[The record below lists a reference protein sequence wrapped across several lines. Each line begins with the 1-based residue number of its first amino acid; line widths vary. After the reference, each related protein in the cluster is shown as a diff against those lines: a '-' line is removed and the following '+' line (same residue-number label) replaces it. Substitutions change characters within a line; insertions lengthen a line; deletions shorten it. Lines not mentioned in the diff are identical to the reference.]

1 MEIAEEKYVRLE
13 ELLTTSS
20 STMLEQTNECEQET
34 ARNVK
39 KIELLEEEAREHH
52 ERAGV
57 LRSELQ
63 VMDQKMVEIFQ
74 KKKKFVAIT
83 SQQMEKEKEMIQR
96 EENVVS
102 NAKELEL
109 LLAEQARRKEELLEH
124 HKMEVEMKASLH
136 AVRLLGIASSQKLE
150 EMTSTFAK
158 ELQRNE
164 EIQQKILIEKKKKDV
179 RRH

>member
-74 KKKKFVAIT
+74 KKK
-83 SQQMEKEKEMIQR
+83 
-96 EENVVS
+96 N
-102 NAKELEL
+102 L
-109 LLAEQARRKEELLEH
+109 
-124 HKMEVEMKASLH
+124 
-136 AVRLLGIASSQKLE
+136 
-150 EMTSTFAK
+150 
-158 ELQRNE
+158 
-164 EIQQKILIEKKKKDV
+164 
-179 RRH
+179 